1 MKMSINFLI
10 QNFSF
15 KNKHILNKVIISFVM
30 FSYIGLET
38 NALMNLQIKVKQFI
52 MHSFKK
58 IGKDD
63 GLEYG
68 SKFRRW

>member
-15 KNKHILNKVIISFVM
+15 KNKHILDEVIISFVM

-38 NALMNLQIKVKQFI
+38 NALMNLQII
-52 MHSFKK
+52 
-58 IGKDD
+58 
-63 GLEYG
+63 
-68 SKFRRW
+68 SKTIHNTFLQGNWKR